1 VDTGRILIV
10 GGGITGLSLAT
21 AVHRLG
27 RAAELVERRASWPL
41 EGAAITLHANGGP
54 GDPGPGL
61 GAPQVEGPINDLA
74 DQEEP
79 RS

>member
-27 RAAELVERRASWPL
+27 
-41 EGAAITLHANGGP
+41 GAAITLHANGGP